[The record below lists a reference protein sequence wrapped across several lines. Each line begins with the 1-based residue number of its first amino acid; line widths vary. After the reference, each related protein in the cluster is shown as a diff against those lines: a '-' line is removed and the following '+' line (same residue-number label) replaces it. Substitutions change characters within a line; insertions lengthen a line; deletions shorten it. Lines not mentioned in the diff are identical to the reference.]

1 MPTQKQYQYQHS
13 SSFVVHEIKRA
24 TKCESECV
32 SSGDTIPGKK
42 MAVAVYVTTMSGC
55 CYVQWVVAVCFMDY
69 SWPRPLFQLSKTGD
83 ESVVHAQLQSIGQL
97 FLSLSVAG
105 RRVKS
110 KAVAVPILGS
120 ICGSSKG
127 FCSCAHNWFL
137 SSPRPGRKRHVNFVT
152 NPSLAT
158 AIHPL

>member
-1 MPTQKQYQYQHS
+1 MRIRVCIFRRYDPREENGSGSICDYD
-13 SSFVVHEIKRA
+13 EWLLLRA
-24 TKCESECV
+24 M
-32 SSGDTIPGKK
+32 SSGCVFHGLFLAQT
-42 MAVAVYVTTMSGC
+42 
-55 CYVQWVVAVCFMDY
+55 
-69 SWPRPLFQLSKTGD
+69 PLPALQNWR
-83 ESVVHAQLQSIGQL
+83 ESVVHGQLQFIGQL